1 MAENTTS
8 SKDRL
13 KEITDGIEQGIKELF
28 TSEKYMQYL
37 LTMSR
42 FHRYSV
48 NNTMLIYMQRPDATL
63 VAGFNKWRDQFSRNV
78 MKGERGIKIIAPT
91 PFKKKIEQEKV
102 DPQTKAPILNPDG
115 TVATE
120 EVEIKIPLYK
130 VVSVF
135 DVAQTDGKPLP
146 TLAENLTGDVQQ
158 YEIFMEALRR
168 ASPVPL
174 GFAKLS
180 PDLDG
185 FFNVTDQRITI
196 REGMSEVQT
205 VCAAVHEIAHSKLHN
220 KELPEVKE
228 QWKLVMVSDGETKKD
243 HVCGFDSKAEAEAA
257 AEAQGWKYTD
267 ENSFEWR
274 LEIEED
280 TYTAD
285 FVKKSR
291 NTEEVEAESVSYAVC
306 AYYGIPTGENSFG
319 YIATW
324 SKDKE
329 LSELRASLETI
340 NKTSSGLISDIDR
353 HFAEIVKERGVE
365 LSAPEAE
372 APTATPEIEP
382 EHDSLFL
389 LDNERYLYLQRSEEG
404 FDYTFYDKMSLHE
417 IDGGQLDNP
426 DLSLSAARDEIL
438 LLYDMKPQTVEK
450 QTAETTEAVLYAAE
464 EAPKLS
470 EVERWE
476 NDHITGISMSTQTVE
491 PPLGGGNIVG
501 VTIETYDPEAPLPP
515 FPDGYVMP
523 DATVSV
529 ADRDAY
535 GYTEN
540 DMLPLSQDKAIEL
553 FDKDL
558 TVYMLRPGNSAEMVF
573 EREDIDGHSGLFGIT
588 REEWD
593 ETREYIEL
601 TAGHEV
607 TQKEM
612 DNTFINNPADAFAI
626 YQLKRADET
635 RDLRFE
641 PLASIEAAGLT
652 VARDN
657 YELVYSAPLEPMPRQ
672 IDTLEN
678 IFEKFN
684 VDRPADFKGHSLSV
698 SDIVALKQAGEV
710 SCHYVDSVGYREV
723 PAFLTPDNP
732 LKNAEMA
739 MEDDYGMIDG
749 IINNGSKQPTVA
761 ELEAQ
766 VKAGQTISLLDLANA
781 VRDEHRKERP
791 SVVEKLK
798 SQPVQREPKI
808 TAPKKSAEREL

>member
-8 SKDRL
+8 NKDRL

-37 LTMSR
+37 RTMSR

-291 NTEEVEAESVSYAVC
+291 NTEEVEAESVSYAV
-306 AYYGIPTGENSFG
+306 
-319 YIATW
+319 
-324 SKDKE
+324 
-329 LSELRASLETI
+329 
-340 NKTSSGLISDIDR
+340 
-353 HFAEIVKERGVE
+353 
-365 LSAPEAE
+365 
-372 APTATPEIEP
+372 
-382 EHDSLFL
+382 
-389 LDNERYLYLQRSEEG
+389 
-404 FDYTFYDKMSLHE
+404 
-417 IDGGQLDNP
+417 
-426 DLSLSAARDEIL
+426 
-438 LLYDMKPQTVEK
+438 
-450 QTAETTEAVLYAAE
+450 
-464 EAPKLS
+464 
-470 EVERWE
+470 
-476 NDHITGISMSTQTVE
+476 
-491 PPLGGGNIVG
+491 
-501 VTIETYDPEAPLPP
+501 
-515 FPDGYVMP
+515 
-523 DATVSV
+523 
-529 ADRDAY
+529 
-535 GYTEN
+535 
-540 DMLPLSQDKAIEL
+540 
-553 FDKDL
+553 
-558 TVYMLRPGNSAEMVF
+558 
-573 EREDIDGHSGLFGIT
+573 
-588 REEWD
+588 
-593 ETREYIEL
+593 
-601 TAGHEV
+601 
-607 TQKEM
+607 
-612 DNTFINNPADAFAI
+612 
-626 YQLKRADET
+626 
-635 RDLRFE
+635 
-641 PLASIEAAGLT
+641 
-652 VARDN
+652 
-657 YELVYSAPLEPMPRQ
+657 
-672 IDTLEN
+672 
-678 IFEKFN
+678 
-684 VDRPADFKGHSLSV
+684 
-698 SDIVALKQAGEV
+698 
-710 SCHYVDSVGYREV
+710 
-723 PAFLTPDNP
+723 
-732 LKNAEMA
+732 
-739 MEDDYGMIDG
+739 
-749 IINNGSKQPTVA
+749 
-761 ELEAQ
+761 
-766 VKAGQTISLLDLANA
+766 
-781 VRDEHRKERP
+781 
-791 SVVEKLK
+791 
-798 SQPVQREPKI
+798 
-808 TAPKKSAEREL
+808 

>member
-8 SKDRL
+8 NKDRL

-37 LTMSR
+37 RTMSR

-146 TLAENLTGDVQQ
+146 TLAESLTGDVQQ

-228 QWKLVMVSDGETKKD
+228 QWKLVMVSDGGTKQD
-243 HVCGFDSKAEAEAA
+243 FYGGFDTREDAEVEAEKNNW
-257 AEAQGWKYTD
+257 QHVD
-267 ENSFEWR
+267 ENGFAWN
-274 LEIEED
+274 LEVAED

-291 NTEEVEAESVSYAVC
+291 NTEEVEAESVSFAVC
-306 AYYGIPTGENSFG
+306 AYYGIATGENSFG
-319 YIATW
+319 YIAAW
-324 SKDKE
+324 SKDKK
-329 LSELRASLETI
+329 LPELRASLETI
-340 NKTSSGLISDIDR
+340 NKTASGLITDIDR
-353 HFAEIVKERGVE
+353 NYAAICKERGIDQSKE
-365 LSAPEAE
+365 AEKQPGIDEWSEPATPQNAPETPD
-372 APTATPEIEP
+372 APSDDVNAYLPEQPEP
-382 EHDSLFL
+382 
-389 LDNERYLYLQRSEEG
+389 
-404 FDYTFYDKMSLHE
+404 
-417 IDGGQLDNP
+417 
-426 DLSLSAARDEIL
+426 A
-438 LLYDMKPQTVEK
+438 PQE
-450 QTAETTEAVLYAAE
+450 
-464 EAPKLS
+464 S
-470 EVERWE
+470 
-476 NDHITGISMSTQTVE
+476 
-491 PPLGGGNIVG
+491 PLGGGRITG
-501 VTIETYDPEAPLPP
+501 VSVEPYDPDAPLPP
-515 FPDGYVMP
+515 FPADYPMP
-523 DATVSV
+523 DPTVTI

-540 DMLPLSQDKAIEL
+540 DMLPLSREKAAALME
-553 FDKDL
+553 KDE
-558 TVYMLRPGNSAEMVF
+558 TVYMLHPGNGASMAFDMD
-573 EREDIDGHSGLFGIT
+573 DIDQHNGLFGIR
-588 REEWD
+588 REDWD
-593 ETREYIEL
+593 SDREYLEL
-601 TAGHEV
+601 AEGHKLTDQEL
-607 TQKEM
+607 E
-612 DNTFINNPADAFAI
+612 NSFLHNPADAFAI
-626 YQLKRADET
+626 YQLKHDEAT

-641 PLASIEAAGLT
+641 PLERVTAVGLT
-652 VARDN
+652 VDRGN
-657 YELVYSAPLEPMPRQ
+657 YDLVYTAPLTPGQSQEE
-672 IDTLEN
+672 TLDKLYEQ
-678 IFEKFN
+678 FN
-684 VDRPADFKGHSLSV
+684 LHHPADFTGHSLSV
-698 SDIVALKQAGEV
+698 SDIVALRQNGAV
-710 SCHYVDSVGYREV
+710 SCHYVDSFGFAEL
-723 PAFLTPDNP
+723 PSFLKPENY

-739 MEDDYGMIDG
+739 MEDDYDSIDG
-749 IINNGSKQPTVA
+749 IINNGPKQPTVA
-761 ELEAQ
+761 ELEQQA
-766 VKAGQTISLLDLANA
+766 KSGQPISLMDLAAA
-781 VRDEHRKERP
+781 VHRKRGEKKP
-791 SVVEKLK
+791 SVLERLKDHESKEKSIK
-798 SQPVQREPKI
+798 
-808 TAPKKSAEREL
+808 TAPKKSAEREI

>member
-1 MAENTTS
+1 
-8 SKDRL
+8 
-13 KEITDGIEQGIKELF
+13 
-28 TSEKYMQYL
+28 
-37 LTMSR
+37 
-42 FHRYSV
+42 
-48 NNTMLIYMQRPDATL
+48 
-63 VAGFNKWRDQFSRNV
+63 
-78 MKGERGIKIIAPT
+78 
-91 PFKKKIEQEKV
+91 
-102 DPQTKAPILNPDG
+102 
-115 TVATE
+115 
-120 EVEIKIPLYK
+120 
-130 VVSVF
+130 
-135 DVAQTDGKPLP
+135 
-146 TLAENLTGDVQQ
+146 
-158 YEIFMEALRR
+158 
-168 ASPVPL
+168 
-174 GFAKLS
+174 
-180 PDLDG
+180 
-185 FFNVTDQRITI
+185 
-196 REGMSEVQT
+196 
-205 VCAAVHEIAHSKLHN
+205 
-220 KELPEVKE
+220 
-228 QWKLVMVSDGETKKD
+228 
-243 HVCGFDSKAEAEAA
+243 
-257 AEAQGWKYTD
+257 
-267 ENSFEWR
+267 
-274 LEIEED
+274 
-280 TYTAD
+280 
-285 FVKKSR
+285 
-291 NTEEVEAESVSYAVC
+291 
-306 AYYGIPTGENSFG
+306 
-319 YIATW
+319 
-324 SKDKE
+324 
-329 LSELRASLETI
+329 
-340 NKTSSGLISDIDR
+340 
-353 HFAEIVKERGVE
+353 
-365 LSAPEAE
+365 
-372 APTATPEIEP
+372 
-382 EHDSLFL
+382 
-389 LDNERYLYLQRSEEG
+389 
-404 FDYTFYDKMSLHE
+404 MSLHE

-450 QTAETTEAVLYAAE
+450 QTAETTEAVLYATE

-501 VTIETYDPEAPLPP
+501 VTIETYDPDALLPP

-558 TVYMLRPGNSAEMVF
+558 TVYMLRPGNNAEMVF

-652 VARDN
+652 VERDN

-678 IFEKFN
+678 IFERFN

-723 PAFLTPDNP
+723 PTFLTPDNP